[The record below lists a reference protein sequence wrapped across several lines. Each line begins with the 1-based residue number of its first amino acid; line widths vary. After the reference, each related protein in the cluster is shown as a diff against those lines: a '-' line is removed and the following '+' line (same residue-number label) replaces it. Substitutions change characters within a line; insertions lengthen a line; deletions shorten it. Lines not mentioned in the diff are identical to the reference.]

1 MKPVAVLEMLEEAA
15 AQLGVRVS
23 YELLGHAGIGGAG
36 NHGGMCRVKGE
47 LRVIIDK
54 RATPQERVATLGMA
68 LARLDT
74 SAIPL
79 APKVREL
86 LDFYADRPSTGMTT
100 ARTLPHRSAALPPLR
115 RAS

>member
-1 MKPVAVLEMLEEAA
+1 MKPVVVLEMLEDAA

-23 YELLGHAGIGGAG
+23 YEQLATAGIGGAG
-36 NHGGMCRVKGE
+36 NHGGLCRVKGE
-47 LRVIIDK
+47 HRVIIDK
-54 RATPQERVATLGMA
+54 RATAQERVATLGSA

-74 SAIPL
+74 SALKL

-86 LDFYADRPSTGMTT
+86 LAYYSDRP
-100 ARTLPHRSAALPPLR
+100 AR